1 MKMKNGMTIRFLKLN
16 GEPVKKGDYFSS
28 EIGQKIGDSLQD
40 IRYERAEIQRFLKE
54 KFEV

>member
-28 EIGQKIGDSLQD
+28 EI
-40 IRYERAEIQRFLKE
+40 ERRIVEARLNNERK
-54 KFEV
+54 KVV

>member
-1 MKMKNGMTIRFLKLN
+1 MKTKNGMIIRFLKLN

-28 EIGQKIGDSLQD
+28 EIGRKIGDGLQD
-40 IRYERAEIQRFLKE
+40 VRYERAEIQRFLKE

>member
-16 GEPVKKGDYFSS
+16 GEPVKQEDRFSN
-28 EIGQKIGDSLQD
+28 ETERRIVDGLQD
-40 IRYERAEIQRFLKE
+40 VRYERAEIQRFLKE

>member
-16 GEPVKKGDYFSS
+16 GEPVKQEDRFSN
-28 EIGQKIGDSLQD
+28 EIERRIVDGLQD
-40 IRYERAEIQRFLKE
+40 VRYERAETQRFLKE

>member
-1 MKMKNGMTIRFLKLN
+1 MKTKNGMIIRFLKLN

-28 EIGQKIGDSLQD
+28 EVGRKIGDGLQD
-40 IRYERAEIQRFLKE
+40 VRYERAEIQRFLKE

>member
-16 GEPVKKGDYFSS
+16 GEPVKQEDYFSS
-28 EIGQKIGDSLQD
+28 EVGRKIVDGLQD
-40 IRYERAEIQRFLKE
+40 VRYERAEIQRFLKE

>member
-16 GEPVKKGDYFSS
+16 GELVKQEDRFSN
-28 EIGQKIGDSLQD
+28 EVGRKIGDGLQD
-40 IRYERAEIQRFLKE
+40 VRYERAEIQRFLKE